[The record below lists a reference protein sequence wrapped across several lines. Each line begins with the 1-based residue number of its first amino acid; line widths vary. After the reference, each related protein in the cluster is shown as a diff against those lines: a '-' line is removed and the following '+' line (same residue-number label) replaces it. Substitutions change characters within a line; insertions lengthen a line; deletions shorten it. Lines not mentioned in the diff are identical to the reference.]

1 MFCFGDSYLTS
12 TVHLLGKLAPSRR
25 FETLFKVCTIPEEGN
40 FLYIFIKV
48 VVEQSVKQRVNFS
61 GASF

>member
-48 VVEQSVKQRVNFS
+48 VVEQSVKQ
-61 GASF
+61 